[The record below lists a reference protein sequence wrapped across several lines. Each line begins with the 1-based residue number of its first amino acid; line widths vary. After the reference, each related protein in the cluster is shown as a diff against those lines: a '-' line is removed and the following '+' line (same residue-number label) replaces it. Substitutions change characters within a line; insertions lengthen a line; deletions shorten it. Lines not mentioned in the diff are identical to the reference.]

1 MRSLIPAPATI
12 FAALVALFC
21 LAPFPAVA
29 QQSSSGS
36 PQQSVASGSSQGD
49 IAAVLRDM
57 QAQIQQLNSQLGEM
71 KADSM
76 QLRSELQSTRS
87 ELAAL
92 KNSSTPVPSLSPTAI
107 APATPESSSTEDRLS
122 RIEENQQLADAK
134 ISEQSQTKVES
145 SSKYRVRLSGIV
157 LLNTYINRGSV
168 DNEDF
173 PQIAVPRDFLG
184 SDGSFGASLR
194 QSQISLQA
202 FGPTVA
208 GARTSADVHF
218 DFAGGFPTVPNG
230 DSFGIMRLRTGT
242 VRFDWQNTSLIA
254 GQDSLFFVPLSPT
267 SLATL
272 ATPALS
278 YSGNLWAWAPQIR
291 VEHAI
296 HLGESSS
303 LILQGGILDSMS
315 GDIPSGSYGR
325 SPTWGE
331 QSGLPAIAGRA
342 AFAHSF
348 FDQPFTIGVGGYF
361 GRQDWGLGR
370 KVDAWAATIDLAVPL
385 GSRFEFDSAVF
396 RGRGLGGLGGGI
408 GQTALWS
415 GSFVD
420 PTTEIYGLN
429 SIGGWAQ
436 LKFKATSKFQVN
448 GAFGEDNPF
457 ASDMRSLGGNQQ
469 YFASPL
475 SKNLSFFGNF
485 IYQPR
490 SDIVLSLEYRRLKT
504 FKLDSNADS
513 ANHINFSLGYI
524 F

>member
-1 MRSLIPAPATI
+1 MRSSHLGRTAIPAG
-12 FAALVALFC
+12 LLALFF
-21 LAPFPAVA
+21 LAPFPAAARQGPPESPRQSADSSPA
-29 QQSSSGS
+29 Q
-36 PQQSVASGSSQGD
+36 AD
-49 IAAVLRDM
+49 LAVLLHDL
-57 QAQIQQLNSQLGEM
+57 QSQVQQLNSQLGEM
-71 KADSM
+71 KADSA
-76 QLRSELQSTRS
+76 QLRSELQVTRA

-92 KNSSTPVPSLSPTAI
+92 KNSSTSAIPSSQTVS
-107 APATPESSSTEDRLS
+107 APSSPESSSTEERLS

-134 ISEQSQTKVES
+134 IAEQSQTKVES

-157 LLNTYINRGSV
+157 LFNTYINRGSI
-168 DNEDF
+168 DNQDF
-173 PQIAVPRDFLG
+173 PQVAIPRDSLG
-184 SDGSFGASLR
+184 SDGSFGGSLR
-194 QSQISLQA
+194 QTQIALQA

-208 GARTSADVHF
+208 GARTSAEVHL
-218 DFAGGFPTVPNG
+218 DFAGGFPKAPNG
-230 DSFGIMRLRTGT
+230 TSFGLMRLRTGT

-267 SLATL
+267 SLASL
-272 ATPALS
+272 AVPALS

-291 VEHAI
+291 IEHTI
-296 HLGESSS
+296 HVGESSS

-315 GDIPSGSYGR
+315 GDLPSGDYGR
-325 SPTWGE
+325 GPTWGE
-331 QSGLPAIAGRA
+331 QSGLPAIAGRT
-342 AFAHSF
+342 AFTHSF
-348 FDQPFTIGVGGYF
+348 FGQPFTIGAGGFF
-361 GRQDWGLGR
+361 GRQDWGFSR
-370 KVDAWAATIDLAVPL
+370 KVDAWAATIDFALPL

-415 GSFVD
+415 RSFID

-436 LKFKATSKFQVN
+436 LKFKATSKFQIN

-457 ASDMRSLGGNQQ
+457 TSDMRAFGGSQQ

-475 SKNLSFFGNF
+475 SKNLNYFANF

-513 ANHINFSLGYI
+513 ANHINFSVGYI

>member
-1 MRSLIPAPATI
+1 MRSLIPAPAAI
-12 FAALVALFC
+12 SAALAALFF

-29 QQSSSGS
+29 QQSTSGS
-36 PQQSVASGSSQGD
+36 PRQSAAAGSSQGD

-57 QAQIQQLNSQLGEM
+57 QSQIQQLSSQLGEM
-71 KADSM
+71 KADSV
-76 QLRSELQSTRS
+76 QLRNELQSTRS

-92 KNSSTPVPSLSPTAI
+92 KNSSAPAPSLSSAATG
-107 APATPESSSTEDRLS
+107 PATSESSSTEERLS

-134 ISEQSQTKVES
+134 IAEQSQTKVES

-184 SDGSFGASLR
+184 SDGSFGGSLR
-194 QSQISLQA
+194 QSQIALQA
-202 FGPTVA
+202 FGPTLA
-208 GARTSADVHF
+208 GARTSADVRF

-230 DSFGIMRLRTGT
+230 ASFGIMRLRTGT
-242 VRFDWQNTSLIA
+242 IRFDWQNTSLIA

-291 VEHAI
+291 VEHTI

-303 LILQGGILDSMS
+303 IILQGGILDSMS

-361 GRQDWGLGR
+361 GRQDWGFNR
-370 KVDAWAATIDLAVPL
+370 RVDAWAATIDLAVPL

-420 PTTEIYGLN
+420 PTNEIYGLN

-457 ASDMRSLGGNQQ
+457 ASDMRTLGGSQQ

-504 FKLDSNADS
+504 FKLDSNSDS